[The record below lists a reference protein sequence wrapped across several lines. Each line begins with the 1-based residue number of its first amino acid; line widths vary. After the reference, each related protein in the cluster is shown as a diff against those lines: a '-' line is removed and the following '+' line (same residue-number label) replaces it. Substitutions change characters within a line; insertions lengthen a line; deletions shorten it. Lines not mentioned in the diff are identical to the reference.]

1 MEILSLSVV
10 IIING
15 YIIGHL
21 KIMISPQEK
30 MISQFLPLYKKN
42 IIDNISSKYNT
53 YITELE
59 ANGNPTKSG

>member
-30 MISQFLPLYKKN
+30 MISQFLPLY
-42 IIDNISSKYNT
+42 NT

>member
-1 MEILSLSVV
+1 MV

-15 YIIGHL
+15 YIIEHL
-21 KIMISPQEK
+21 KIMISLHEA
-30 MISQFLPLYKKN
+30 SSLLYTKT

-59 ANGNPTKSG
+59 ADGNPTKSG

>member
-1 MEILSLSVV
+1 MLDSSFWDDRASSEKLVSE
-10 IIING
+10 
-15 YIIGHL
+15 L
-21 KIMISPQEK
+21 KHD
-30 MISQFLPLYKKN
+30 KN

>member
-1 MEILSLSVV
+1 MVL
-10 IIING
+10 IIIIVSGLN
-15 YIIGHL
+15 YYYL
-21 KIMISPQEK
+21 KKEDENQ
-30 MISQFLPLYKKN
+30 KN